1 MFPLFHTG
9 VSISLTPTP
18 QTVFVGEPLLCTTR
32 LVSSN
37 AKNLLQ
43 LQWLFP
49 NGTAVSQQS
58 NDSVTQQY
66 NDNSVGL
73 SFNSVT
79 APQGNYSCRYTLN
92 GKQRSQTV
100 SVSGEMEINAI
111 MTRLTFS

>member
-37 AKNLLQ
+37 AKDLLQ

-49 NGTAVSQQS
+49 NGTAVSPHS
-58 NDSVTQQY
+58 HASVTQQY
-66 NDNSVGL
+66 MNNSVGL
-73 SFNSVT
+73 SFNSLT
-79 APQGNYSCRYTLN
+79 ALQGSYSCNYALN
-92 GKQRSQTV
+92 GEQRSQTV
-100 SVSGEMEINAI
+100 SVSGEMELNVI
-111 MTRLTFS
+111 MARPRRP